1 MELTLTLEDASTRGA
16 LFGAGDCNLKL
27 IRAALDVHISA
38 RDSLVK
44 VVGSS
49 SAVNQAAQI
58 IRRLQSSL
66 RQGRPVTKELVS
78 NTIAVCAAAQDQGM
92 DNLETIDVYASG
104 TLIAPKTEGQR
115 RYVTAMSTHDL
126 TFCFGPAGTGKT
138 YLAVAVAVSLLKKGA
153 LKRIILVRPA
163 VEAGEKLGYL
173 PGDMQAK
180 VNPYLRPIFDAMHD
194 MMSFDQ
200 LKRFMQNDVV
210 EVVPLAFMRGRTLNN
225 AAVILDEAQNTTAL
239 QMLMFLT
246 RLGHHSKMIVT
257 GDDSQVDLEPGQS
270 GLLDAGQRLRDV
282 KGIAFV
288 RLHATDIVRH
298 TLVQKIGSAY
308 DRNRPARPPRF
319 QARAPAD
326 SRTLPP
332 AVDRD
337 HAPVDDDSGGAAPPP
352 SDPRENSA

>member
-27 IRAALDVHISA
+27 IRAALGVQISA
-38 RDSLVK
+38 RDSLIK

-49 SAVNQAAQI
+49 SAVTKAAQV
-58 IRRLQSSL
+58 IRRLQHSV

-78 NTIAVCAAAQDQGM
+78 NAIAVCAAAEAQGL
-92 DNLETIDVYASG
+92 DNLETIEVYAHDN
-104 TLIAPKTEGQR
+104 LVVPKTDGQR
-115 RYVTAMSTHDL
+115 RYVEAMASHDL
-126 TFCFGPAGTGKT
+126 TFCLGPAGTGKT
-138 YLAVAVAVSLLKKGA
+138 YLAVAVAVSLLKRGG

-194 MMSFDQ
+194 MMSFEQ

-225 AAVILDEAQNTTAL
+225 AAVILDEAQNTTVQ

-257 GDDSQVDLEPGQS
+257 GDDSQVDLESGRS
-270 GLLDAGQRLRDV
+270 GLVDAEYRLKNI
-282 KGIAFV
+282 KGIAIV
-288 RLHATDIVRH
+288 RLHETDIVRH
-298 TLVQKIGSAY
+298 RLVQKIVSAY
-308 DRNRPARPPRF
+308 DKNASRAEFRSRARRPP
-319 QARAPAD
+319 D
-326 SRTLPP
+326 SRTRPEG
-332 AVDRD
+332 VDPNESS
-337 HAPVDDDSGGAAPPP
+337 ADDASGRPD
-352 SDPRENSA
+352 DPELVP